1 MKNNLITEFDIVAK
15 AGKVPNT
22 WNCQKRSL
30 ITDYKC
36 SKCGKIK

>member
-22 WNCQKRSL
+22 WNCQKKKF
-30 ITDYKC
+30 DY
-36 SKCGKIK
+36 